1 MATSSAM
8 RLLEERHVAIV
19 VESLVWSNKMDLLA
33 LSNVRGEV
41 SLHRLTWQKVWSLP
55 PPKEAVTVTAMAWRP
70 DGKVLAVSYSSQDIL
85 LIDVENAEVLHSTKL
100 GHDVSCLA
108 WVDETEKPNR
118 KSSDFIIHYEEKGK
132 TFLPKLPSLSRSF
145 GPMNKGSE
153 ENAEDS
159 KKVGDQARLNLL
171 LIGTKDG
178 YIMLKAFGLFPC
190 GCIDVKEYVNDQPCT
205 VLSVDIS
212 RNLDVLIGV
221 VACTGSGDS
230 PTYNLG
236 VILIDTPV
244 LESHSRELK
253 YLATQ
258 HGYIISLLSYMS
270 QTMESVTEA
279 WENILM
285 EMDSKL
291 SSYASKVTEGSV
303 SADFLDLLML
313 GTPSE
318 ELQTFLCQDLTEKGL
333 KKLGHSIELSYS
345 NIQKLVL
352 KHLQAVGQNIVYHL
366 AELKGMAHCLEHF
379 SSLGLNES
387 LVMSATIAASAFMT
401 KATEVQQ
408 VIDSSMKNYKA
419 FFRWLYVAI
428 LRISDERVP
437 PEITKIRQQDLTFI
451 AEFLENFDGMGSK
464 CEEGET
470 PTSQKSRFTLE
481 RLGQYLVDEDLK
493 ITVDASSS
501 PWKCFLENESS
512 VINHPS
518 IIPRFEKMS
527 LVQQHNYLK
536 TAIDTMFKDP
546 ETTIKSHFK
555 LIRAV
560 PVYKLQDL
568 SHLKVSSVVNSQEQ
582 SVLLSFLYSEMS
594 CEDFYHL
601 KIPLRVEGKVPEYKC
616 AKFKFPSKDEA
627 AHKILDLQFFTEETL
642 SILLEQRQENRT
654 AVFVQF
660 PNKIASE
667 HSSIHIEGA
676 SLCDNVE
683 TLDAVSL
690 LEPNTL
696 RPMENMVA
704 SIFAVSGS
712 RKVSV
717 VLSESRRR
725 VRLFEMEVEEEEEDE
740 DAMDATNTTKDSDVS
755 QPGDVSTSTGHSVSC
770 ETQTNITMQDIAEA
784 STCDLENS
792 SPSSP

>member
-1 MATSSAM
+1 
-8 RLLEERHVAIV
+8 
-19 VESLVWSNKMDLLA
+19 
-33 LSNVRGEV
+33 
-41 SLHRLTWQKVWSLP
+41 
-55 PPKEAVTVTAMAWRP
+55 
-70 DGKVLAVSYSSQDIL
+70 
-85 LIDVENAEVLHSTKL
+85 
-100 GHDVSCLA
+100 
-108 WVDETEKPNR
+108 
-118 KSSDFIIHYEEKGK
+118 
-132 TFLPKLPSLSRSF
+132 
-145 GPMNKGSE
+145 MNKGSE

-159 KKVGDQARLNLL
+159 KKVGDQDRLNLL

-190 GCIDVKEYVNDQPCT
+190 GSIDVKEYVNNHPCT
-205 VLSVDIS
+205 VLNVDIS
-212 RNLDVLIGV
+212 RNLDVLIGI
-221 VACTGSGDS
+221 VACVGPGDS

-236 VILIDTPV
+236 VILIDTPI

-313 GTPSE
+313 GSPSE
-318 ELQTFLCQDLTEKGL
+318 ELQTFLCHDLTEKGL

-352 KHLQAVGQNIVYHL
+352 KHLQAVGQNVVYHL
-366 AELKGMAHCLEHF
+366 AELKGMAHCIEHF
-379 SSLGLNES
+379 SGLGLNES
-387 LVMSATIAASAFMT
+387 LVMSATVAASAFMT

-408 VIDSSMKNYKA
+408 VIDTSMKNYKA

-428 LRISDERVP
+428 LRISNDRVP

-464 CEEGET
+464 CDEGET
-470 PTSQKSRFTLE
+470 PPTNQKSRFRLE

-501 PWKCFLENESS
+501 PWKCFLDNESS
-512 VINHPS
+512 VLNHPS

-546 ETTIKSHFK
+546 EQTIGLNFK

-560 PVYKLQDL
+560 PVYTLPDI

-582 SVLLSFLYSEMS
+582 SVLLSFFYGGMAS
-594 CEDFYHL
+594 EDFYHL
-601 KIPLRVEGKVPEYKC
+601 EIPLRVEGKIAQYKC
-616 AKFKFPSKDEA
+616 AKFNFPSLNKDEA

-660 PNKIASE
+660 PNKIASD
-667 HSSIHIEGA
+667 HCNIYMEGA
-676 SLCDNVE
+676 SLCDNVD
-683 TLDAVSL
+683 TQDAVSL

-704 SIFAVSGS
+704 SKFAVSGS

-717 VLSESRRR
+717 VLFESRRR
-725 VRLFEMEVEEEEEDE
+725 VQVFEMEVEEEEEDE
-740 DAMDATNTTKDSDVS
+740 DAMDVTNTTKDSDLS
-755 QPGDVSTSTGHSVSC
+755 QPGDVSSQHSNSVSC

-784 STCDLENS
+784 SNCDLENT